1 MTELLNSYI
10 NGNHIVSIYD
20 DGTKVSKTVLESSK
34 YLTYDFPESFDFKLT
49 NKCSSGCKF
58 CHESST
64 KDAENKPIKEFLDS
78 ILYDSIRPFTEMAI
92 GGGNIFED
100 ENDLNFLL
108 ETNKAKN
115 IVSNITISQT
125 QSLFNYEK
133 IKDFISRN
141 LIKGLGISINPK
153 HGKVPNF
160 GDNTVLHVINGIM
173 DESWIPLIENQKI
186 LILGFKN
193 IGRGIQYL
201 SDNSLSISE
210 KQQWMV
216 KNLKRL
222 SGICQSISFDCLA
235 VKQLDP
241 QKVLDI
247 SCNNWNLWYNGDDET
262 KPDELGNLKASSMF
276 IDWPNLQI
284 SRSSTSFKRIPLNL
298 QETIDKN
305 FRRTFQCPSK

>member
-1 MTELLNSYI
+1 MTELLHSYI

-20 DGTKVSKTVLESSK
+20 DGTKVSKTIKESSN

-64 KDAENKPIKEFLDS
+64 KDSMNIPIKEFLESTFYNS
-78 ILYDSIRPFTEMAI
+78 IHPFTEMAI

-108 ETNKAKN
+108 ETNKTKN
-115 IVSNITISQT
+115 IISNITVSQT
-125 QSLFNYEK
+125 QALFNYEK
-133 IKDFISRN
+133 IKDFISKN
-141 LIKGLGISINPK
+141 LIKGLGISTNPI
-153 HGKVPNF
+153 HGKIPKF
-160 GDNTVLHVINGIM
+160 GDNMVLHVINGMM
-173 DESWIPLIENQKI
+173 DESYVPLVENQKI

-193 IGRGIQYL
+193 FGRGIQYL
-201 SDNSLSISE
+201 SDNSNSISK
-210 KQQWMV
+210 KQQWLA

-241 QKVLDI
+241 KKNLEI
-247 SCNNWNLWYNGDDET
+247 SCNDWNLWYCGDDET
-262 KPDELGNLKASSMF
+262 PPDRLGNLKSSSMY
-276 IDWPNLQI
+276 IDWPNKEI
-284 SRSSTSFKRIPLNL
+284 SRSSTTNKRFPLNL
-298 QETIDKN
+298 DETIENN
-305 FRRTFQCPSK
+305 FRKTFQCLPM